1 MPNINTINKLNVHG
15 IMLKLNMLYK
25 LQHLSYADVFFFSCR
40 YYRYFLKAYF
50 RTESKCCSGY
60 KNVGGRCER
69 KHLLFVDFSSLLMII
84 AESVNLTGSNTYK
97 VNNKSILKFTCTTTS
112 FSFFGLHYNV

>member
-15 IMLKLNMLYK
+15 IMLKLIMLYK

-69 KHLLFVDFSSLLMII
+69 KHLLFVDFSSLLI

-97 VNNKSILKFTCTTTS
+97 VNSKSILKFTCTTTS
-112 FSFFGLHYNV
+112 FSFFGIHYNI